1 MKDLINLA
9 FCCQKATVINNFSNL
24 EAIGRD
30 HYMNMHGGC
39 ASTQE
44 SEDLDGAETA
54 RLLIDSGAGEVT
66 PYGVVYDNG
75 LKLEQYYDGQHF
87 PAYLYEPCMIM
98 MGLTYR
104 LEPEE
109 TKNITWFY
117 LPAAKGQIERAM
129 ARSGISDPSDMRF
142 RFSESMF
149 PDERSL

>member
-1 MKDLINLA
+1 MKIVVLA
-9 FCCQKATVINNFSNL
+9 GGISTERTVSLVSGTCVCQALRRKGHQAILVDMFMGL
-24 EAIGRD
+24 ENA
-30 HYMNMHGGC
+30 
-39 ASTQE
+39 
-44 SEDLDGAETA
+44 
-54 RLLIDSGAGEVT
+54 
-66 PYGVVYDNG
+66 
-75 LKLEQYYDGQHF
+75 

-129 ARSGISDPSDMRF
+129 ARSGISDPADMRF

-149 PDERSL
+149 PDEVDAALDFR

>member
-1 MKDLINLA
+1 M
-9 FCCQKATVINNFSNL
+9 
-24 EAIGRD
+24 
-30 HYMNMHGGC
+30 
-39 ASTQE
+39 
-44 SEDLDGAETA
+44 
-54 RLLIDSGAGEVT
+54 
-66 PYGVVYDNG
+66 VYDNG

-129 ARSGISDPSDMRF
+129 ARSGISDPADMRF

-149 PDERSL
+149 PDEVDAALDFR